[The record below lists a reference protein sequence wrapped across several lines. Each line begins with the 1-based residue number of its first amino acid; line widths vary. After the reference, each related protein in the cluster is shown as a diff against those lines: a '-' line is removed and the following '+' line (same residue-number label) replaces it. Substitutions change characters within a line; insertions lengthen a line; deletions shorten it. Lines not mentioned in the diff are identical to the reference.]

1 MTVKL
6 GIVKM
11 LYQVNITNLE
21 VGVFFVIIPVIL
33 VIIMEI
39 AWLVVMTLIIEFKII
54 HVLAKMDFIIKD
66 KNVLLVDTLLSTV
79 LMKQHLVELKIVIM
93 NFPNLDILV
102 DLVFLVLILVLHVMI
117 TILVKLVDGM

>member
-1 MTVKL
+1 
-6 GIVKM
+6 
-11 LYQVNITNLE
+11 
-21 VGVFFVIIPVIL
+21 
-33 VIIMEI
+33 
-39 AWLVVMTLIIEFKII
+39 MTLIIEFKII